1 LARGVRAIRR
11 RCSEVV
17 AVATEEPAVEFVTA
31 AELRELDADPVLDR
45 ADYWRE
51 GGRP

>member
-1 LARGVRAIRR
+1 VSSDGVQVD
-11 RCSEVV
+11 SEH
-17 AVATEEPAVEFVTA
+17 AVAFVTA

-45 ADYWRE
+45 ADYWRS

>member
-1 LARGVRAIRR
+1 
-11 RCSEVV
+11 VV
-17 AVATEEPAVEFVTA
+17 AVATEEVPAVEFVTA

-45 ADYWRE
+45 ADYWRS

>member
-1 LARGVRAIRR
+1 MRHHCL
-11 RCSEVV
+11 EVV

-45 ADYWRE
+45 ADYWRS